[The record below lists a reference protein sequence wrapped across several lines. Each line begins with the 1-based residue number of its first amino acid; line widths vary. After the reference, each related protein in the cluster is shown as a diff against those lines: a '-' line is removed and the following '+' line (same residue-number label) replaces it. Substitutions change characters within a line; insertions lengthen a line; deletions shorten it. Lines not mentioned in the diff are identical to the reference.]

1 MVAYRYTLVSAT
13 GEVKMSGA
21 THLQNRLDRADIKQ
35 MFALHAGGMTAS
47 EIAERYTL
55 SGSSV
60 SRILERD
67 WSDVYVR
74 AWGNKSDY
82 IVRAKENRP
91 RSNGEIDRSGLDI
104 LLNDRKD
111 IEQML
116 RENGREIAALL
127 GIQ

>member
-1 MVAYRYTLVSAT
+1 
-13 GEVKMSGA
+13 MSGA